1 MSPQSQVAEVAAR
14 ESKGAA
20 SEDPVSLL
28 LVWGRLAPSPP
39 RLSGSNGDT
48 VHARHLTLEKD
59 RLPFSTLRDNKPQ
72 ATVLFMQ
79 VNKIEQD
86 RTRSHVREAG
96 GQLSEA
102 GMARPTQS
110 PGERAGLRSAGRR
123 AHHALWPLRVHRR
136 RARLGSLHMRT
147 FQCADNSFHF

>member
-1 MSPQSQVAEVAAR
+1 MSPQSQVAKVAAR

-39 RLSGSNGDT
+39 RLSGSKGDA

-72 ATVLFMQ
+72 AIVLSIQ

-86 RTRSHVREAG
+86 RMRSDLREAR

-102 GMARPTQS
+102 GLARPTQS
-110 PGERAGLRSAGRR
+110 PDECAGLRSAGRC
-123 AHHALWPLRVHRR
+123 AHHALWPLRVRR
-136 RARLGSLHMRT
+136 KRAARQPSHANVSACW
-147 FQCADNSFHF
+147 Q